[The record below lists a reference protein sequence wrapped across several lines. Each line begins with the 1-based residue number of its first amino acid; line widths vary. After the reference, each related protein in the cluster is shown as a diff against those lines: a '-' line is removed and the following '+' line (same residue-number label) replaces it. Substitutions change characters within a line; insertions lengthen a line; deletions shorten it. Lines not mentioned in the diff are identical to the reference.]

1 MNILKKVVRVMAAA
15 LIAVA
20 GWGSVGTGEVAQ
32 AAGITYYV
40 STSGND
46 GNNGQSTGAPFKTI
60 GKINGLALQPGD
72 TVLFRCGDT
81 WRGEML
87 HITRS
92 GLAGSPITFGS
103 YPERDCANQPVI
115 SGAQPISGWGVSS
128 GSIYVADLDDG
139 VNAGKFP
146 KGLNQLFRGGTRLG
160 IGRWPNLDAGDGGY
174 ATIDGQPGSFQFT
187 DNGLPAVNWSGATA
201 HIKGMRWYILNRQ
214 VTGDSG
220 NTLTVGA
227 ELGCWDGCAGW
238 GFWLDSHISTLDR
251 DGEWYYRPS
260 DNKIFLY
267 SSSGQPANGTIEG
280 SAVLTAESAYAGGI
294 ILGRHLEEHISYVV
308 VENFEVSKWFE
319 SGITT
324 PVNLKA
330 DENYQVI
337 LRDNSIRDVNGVG
350 IRLATWVWNA
360 GAASGWRGGRYITI
374 SGNTIERANHMG
386 IDSYARLST
395 FENNTIRD
403 VGMIANLGKS
413 GMGCE
418 MDEGE
423 GGCTEDGAGIR
434 IKVDQRA
441 YTGNSNTIQYNRLE
455 HIGHNGID
463 VFGYG
468 NTVYR
473 NVINQPCFSKGD
485 CGGLRSFGSN
495 NLNDTSVYDLI
506 VRENIIVDSIG
517 NTDGAH
523 PNYDELFGFGLYFD
537 NGSRNVTAQGNIISR
552 CTAAGILYQRST
564 GSVLNNI
571 LFDNFYPN
579 SWGAQL
585 VITDSG
591 AYVGTNTGN
600 TLLGKHADTW
610 TMSLDTK
617 NRLGT
622 SNNNGYYHAARTNH
636 IRAESEYT
644 LAGWRSASGKD
655 GSSVERVDV
664 ELAGAEL
671 FYNDTNSVQT
681 IYLEKH
687 YEDLAE
693 NEVPMIITLQPFTGR
708 ILVPTGDPI
717 ANLTL
722 TKSAPAGVGEGG
734 NIEYRLTVTN
744 KGGAAATNLVVS
756 DALPAGTTYVSG
768 GSESGGVITWTVGS
782 LGADAS
788 AEFTF
793 TVTVQPGTKVVRN
806 TTYSVTADD
815 LAPVNGSV
823 VITIVDPEVVY
834 LPLVKR

>member
-15 LIAVA
+15 LIAVV
-20 GWGSVGTGEVAQ
+20 GWGSGWTGEMAR
-32 AAGITYYV
+32 AAGTTYYV

-46 GNNGQSTGAPFKTI
+46 GNNGQLTGAPFKTI
-60 GKINGLALQPGD
+60 GKVNGLALQPGD
-72 TVLFRCGDT
+72 TVLFRCGDI

-87 HITRS
+87 RITRS

-115 SGAQPISGWGVSS
+115 SGAQPIGGWGGS
-128 GSIYVADLDDG
+128 GTPNIYVADLDEG
-139 VNAGKFP
+139 TNSGKFP
-146 KGLNQLFRGGTRLG
+146 SGLNQLFRGGARLG

-174 ATIDGQPGSFQFT
+174 KTITGSSTNQFT
-187 DNGLPAVNWSGATA
+187 FSDPAGVNWSGATA

-227 ELGCWDGCAGW
+227 NLGCWGGCTGW

-267 SSSGQPANGTIEG
+267 SSSGLPANGSIEG
-280 SAVLTAESAYAGGI
+280 SAVLSAESVYAGGI
-294 ILGRHLEEHISYVV
+294 ILGKHLEEHISYVV
-308 VENFEVSKWFE
+308 VENFEVSRWFE

-324 PVNLKA
+324 PLNLKS
-330 DENYQVI
+330 DENYQII
-337 LRDNSIRDVNGVG
+337 LRNNTIQDVNGTG
-350 IRLATWVWNA
+350 IRLVTWVWDA

-374 SGNTIERANHMG
+374 SGNTIERANSMG

-403 VGMIANLGKS
+403 VGMIANLGQS

-455 HIGHNGID
+455 RIGHNGID
-463 VFGYG
+463 VFGFG

-495 NLNDTSVYDLI
+495 NLSNTSVYDLI
-506 VRENIIVDSIG
+506 VRENIIVDSVG
-517 NTDGAH
+517 NTDGAKAEF
-523 PNYDELFGFGLYFD
+523 DSLFGFGLYFD
-537 NGSRNVTAQGNIISR
+537 NGSRNVTAQGNIIAR

-585 VITDSG
+585 VITDTG
-591 AYVGTNTGN
+591 AYVGTHTGN

-610 TMSLDTK
+610 TMDLDTK
-617 NRLGT
+617 TRLGT
-622 SNNNGYYHAARTNH
+622 SNNNGFYHALRTKN
-636 IRAESEYT
+636 IRAESEYA

-655 GSSVERVDV
+655 GSSVERVNV

-681 IYLEKH
+681 IYLERH
-687 YEDLAE
+687 YKDLAGMD
-693 NEVPMIITLQPFTGR
+693 VPMVITLQPFTGR
-708 ILVPTGDPI
+708 ILVPSGNPI

-722 TKSAPAGVGEGG
+722 TKSAPSGVDAGGS
-734 NIEYRLTVTN
+734 IEYRLTVTN
-744 KGGAAATNLVVS
+744 KGGAAATGLVVS

-782 LGADAS
+782 LGVDAS

-793 TVTVQPGTKVVRN
+793 TVTVQPGTEVVRN
-806 TTYSVTADD
+806 TTYSVAADD